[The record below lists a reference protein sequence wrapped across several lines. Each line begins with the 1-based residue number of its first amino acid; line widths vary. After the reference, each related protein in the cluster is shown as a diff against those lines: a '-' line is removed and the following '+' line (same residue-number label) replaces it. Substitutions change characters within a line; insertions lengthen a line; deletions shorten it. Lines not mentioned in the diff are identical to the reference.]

1 MNKRRKQTALT
12 LVEIMITMLILMIT
26 LGGILGFRYHSVL
39 NAERAEDQL
48 LAARA
53 AVAISE
59 AWRGQL
65 GATDFDPVV
74 QSFDSDFQI
83 QAAALLGIEST
94 PFAMSTHVGTY
105 RVDIEGRV
113 FRADLSY
120 QNDVG
125 VTNARLLNVVL
136 TWQDT
141 RQTTQEFRM
150 LTLTRTNS

>member
-1 MNKRRKQTALT
+1 MKKRRKQTALT

-59 AWRGQL
+59 AWRGQR
-65 GATDFDPVV
+65 GAADFDPVQ
-74 QSFDSDFQI
+74 QSFASDFQI
-83 QAAALLGIEST
+83 QAF
-94 PFAMSTHVGTY
+94 PFWYIDSPPYPMSVHLGTY
-105 RVDIEGRV
+105 RIDIEGRI

-125 VTNARLLNVVL
+125 ATNARQLNVVL
-136 TWQDT
+136 TWWDS
-141 RQTTQEFRM
+141 RRNSQEFR
-150 LTLTRTNS
+150 LSTLTRTNS